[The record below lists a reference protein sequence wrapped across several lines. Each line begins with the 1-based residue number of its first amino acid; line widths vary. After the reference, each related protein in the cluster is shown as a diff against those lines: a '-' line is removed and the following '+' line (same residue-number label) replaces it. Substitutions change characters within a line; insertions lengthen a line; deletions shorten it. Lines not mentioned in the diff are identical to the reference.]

1 MQTLELENY
10 GTVEMNSTELVG
22 VDGGVFEIPKWDKI
36 WKLIEKIDTA
46 IGIGDAVD
54 RFVTGFNSTN
64 CHN

>member
-1 MQTLELENY
+1 MQTLALNNY
-10 GTVEMNSTELVG
+10 GTVEMDSTELLS

-54 RFVTGFNSTN
+54 RFVTGFKSTN